1 MPCSS
6 LSAGGQ
12 SRPPLRR
19 DVVDAVPY
27 RRLLVALAA
36 GRCRHRPTETGSY
49 KKTPP
54 QPSAAGVLFSMMEV
68 GLRDRFLL
76 RQAELR
82 LAQLDGLH
90 QERHVAS
97 QRPHGL
103 HSLLVL
109 PYLLRRVAV
118 DHVPI
123 LAAGHR
129 HAAYSEVLVQRVEG
143 GGVAAAPAGA
153 VDSPKA

>member
-1 MPCSS
+1 MKI
-6 LSAGGQ
+6 
-12 SRPPLRR
+12 
-19 DVVDAVPY
+19 
-27 RRLLVALAA
+27 
-36 GRCRHRPTETGSY
+36 GRG
-49 KKTPP
+49 
-54 QPSAAGVLFSMMEV
+54 
-68 GLRDRFLL
+68 DRFLL

-109 PYLLRRVAV
+109 PYLLRRIAV

-143 GGVAAAPAGA
+143 GGVAAAPAG
-153 VDSPKA
+153 DD